1 MGYVQNLIVTVSLIV
16 IPVFSAN
23 PTEIIVNQSS
33 PVATS
38 TPVERAV
45 VRQVKRPEPS
55 ATLIALINE
64 KADQFN
70 VSAEI
75 MTKVIAC
82 ESGFNERALG
92 DAGYSRGLVQ
102 IHSKY
107 HPTVTDAQAY
117 DAEFAVEFLAK
128 SLADGKGSM
137 WTCWRLLA
145 KSG

>member
-1 MGYVQNLIVTVSLIV
+1 MGYVQNLIVTVSLV
-16 IPVFSAN
+16 LVPVFSAN

-38 TPVERAV
+38 TPVELAV

-55 ATLIALINE
+55 ATQIALINA

-70 VSAEI
+70 VSAEV

-92 DAGYSRGLVQ
+92 DYGYSRGLVQ

-107 HPTVTDAQAY
+107 HPDVTDEQAY
-117 DAEFAVEFLAK
+117 DAEFAVEFLAQK
-128 SLADGKGSM
+128 LSEGKGSL
-137 WTCWRLLA
+137 WTCYRLLA

>member
-1 MGYVQNLIVTVSLIV
+1 MGYVQNLIVTVSLV
-16 IPVFSAN
+16 LVPVFSAN

-38 TPVERAV
+38 TPTERSIM
-45 VRQVKRPEPS
+45 RQVKRPEPS
-55 ATLIALINE
+55 ATQIALINE
-64 KADQFN
+64 KADEYN
-70 VSAEI
+70 VSAEV

-128 SLADGKGSM
+128 KLSEGKGSL
-137 WTCWRLLA
+137 WTCYRLLA